1 MAPRDP
7 DSASRSERPKVR
19 LFVEDDLAPGGS
31 VIPTRDQTH
40 YLLRVMRLRAGDE
53 LSVFNGHDGEWRV
66 RIEAAG
72 KPGCTLEIAA
82 QRRPQRPEP
91 DVWLAFA
98 PLKKAR
104 MDFLVEKA
112 TELGAAALW
121 PVFTRRTVAGRVNT
135 SRLRAQA
142 IEAAEQ
148 CERLTVPKIRDPLA
162 LDAFLDAWPP
172 ARPLIVLDETGD
184 GAPITETL
192 TGLRA
197 KPQASPPRHG
207 FLIGPEGGFARSE
220 LDALA
225 NLPFVM
231 RVGAGPRILRAETAA
246 LAALICWQALI
257 GDWRGPSS

>member
-1 MAPRDP
+1 MARPDS
-7 DSASRSERPKVR
+7 DSASRRDKSRAR
-19 LFVEDDLAPGGS
+19 LFVEADLAPGKP
-31 VIPTRDQTH
+31 VVPTRDQAH

-53 LSVFNGHDGEWRV
+53 LSVFNGRDGEWRA
-66 RIEAAG
+66 RLEAAG
-72 KPGCTLEIAA
+72 KQGCALEAEA

-104 MDFLVEKA
+104 MDVLIEKA

-135 SRLRAQA
+135 NRLRAQA

-148 CERLTVPKIRDPLA
+148 CERLTVPEIRDPLA

-172 ARPLIVLDETGD
+172 ARPLIVLDETGN
-184 GAPITETL
+184 GAPITEAL
-192 TGLRA
+192 AGLRT
-197 KPQASPPRHG
+197 KPRTSPPRHG

-231 RVGAGPRILRAETAA
+231 RVGAGPRILRSETAA
-246 LAALICWQALI
+246 LAALTCWQALI
-257 GDWRGPSS
+257 GDWCRPS